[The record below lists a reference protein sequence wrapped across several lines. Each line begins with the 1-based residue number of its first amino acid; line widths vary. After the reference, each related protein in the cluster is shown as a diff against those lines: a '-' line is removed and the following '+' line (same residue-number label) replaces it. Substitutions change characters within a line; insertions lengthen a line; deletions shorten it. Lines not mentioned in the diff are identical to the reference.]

1 MSAVR
6 VLFYE
11 KPGCV
16 NNTRQKTLLMAAGHA
31 VEARNL
37 LTEPWTAEA
46 LRGFFGTRPVAE
58 WFNRSAP
65 AVTSGRVD
73 PGAASAE
80 QALELML
87 ADPLLIRRPLLD
99 VEGQRS
105 VGFEAADVMGLLGI
119 DLNTAQADESC
130 PRSEGHRCA

>member
-1 MSAVR
+1 MR

-16 NNTRQKTLLMAAGHA
+16 NNTRQKAILASAGLE
-31 VEARNL
+31 VEACNL
-37 LTEPWTAEA
+37 LTEPWTAER
-46 LRGFFGTRPVAE
+46 LLSFFGARPVAE

-73 PGAASAE
+73 PGAVSAE
-80 QALELML
+80 QALALML
-87 ADPLLIRRPLLD
+87 VDPLLIRRPLLD
-99 VEGQRS
+99 VEGWRS
-105 VGFEAADVMGLLGI
+105 VGFEAADVMALLGI

-130 PRSEGHRCA
+130 PRTAGHRCS

>member
-1 MSAVR
+1 M
-6 VLFYE
+6 LFYE

-16 NNTRQKTLLMAAGHA
+16 NNTRQKALLMAAGHV

-37 LTEPWTAEA
+37 LTEPWTAAA
-46 LRGFFGTRPVAE
+46 LRSFFGPRPVAE

-73 PGAASAE
+73 PGAVSAD
-80 QALELML
+80 QALALML

-99 VEGQRS
+99 VDGRRS
-105 VGFEAADVMGLLGI
+105 VGFEAADLMGLLGI
-119 DLNTAQADESC
+119 DLSTAQADESC
-130 PRSEGHRCA
+130 PRGDGRRCD

>member
-1 MSAVR
+1 MR

-16 NNTRQKTLLMAAGHA
+16 NNTRQKALLLAAGLE

-37 LTEPWTAEA
+37 LAEAWTAPF
-46 LRGFFGTRPVAE
+46 LRSFFGMRPVAE

-65 AVTSGRVD
+65 AVTAGDVD
-73 PGAASAE
+73 PAGLNE
-80 QALELML
+80 HQALALML

-99 VEGQRS
+99 VDGWRS
-105 VGFEAADVMGLLGI
+105 VGFEAADVMALLGI
-119 DLNTAQADESC
+119 DLNAAQADESC
-130 PRSEGHRCA
+130 PRRDGHRCD